1 MLATRIRRLWRCD
14 SVSPLTYQRPCEV
27 QFICSDENQ
36 FDIQIKDKETG
47 NLGFIT
53 IKSDSTIFANV
64 NIDNSWGG
72 QREL

>member
-1 MLATRIRRLWRCD
+1 M
-14 SVSPLTYQRPCEV
+14 
-27 QFICSDENQ
+27 QFICTDENQ
-36 FDIQIKDKETG
+36 FGIQIKDKETG

-64 NIDNSWGG
+64 NIDNSWGR